1 MWSFLS
7 HNETTPDIRKS
18 FRNGR
23 RWSRVEQGAEVPR
36 RWTGMAANDLSLR
49 YSQSRPLWNVTL
61 RRHCAMRLRIAGTLA
76 PRKPQSAGRA
86 DFVTRLCGQYKVRP
100 ARTEIS

>member
-1 MWSFLS
+1 
-7 HNETTPDIRKS
+7 
-18 FRNGR
+18 
-23 RWSRVEQGAEVPR
+23 
-36 RWTGMAANDLSLR
+36 
-49 YSQSRPLWNVTL
+49 LWNVTL